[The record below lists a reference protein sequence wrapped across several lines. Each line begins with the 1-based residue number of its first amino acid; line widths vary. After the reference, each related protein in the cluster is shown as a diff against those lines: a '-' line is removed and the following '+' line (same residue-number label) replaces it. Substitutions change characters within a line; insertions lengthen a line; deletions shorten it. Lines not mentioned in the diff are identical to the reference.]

1 MYVIVLKIKRK
12 KETNLTS
19 FHNFSLK
26 VILNVNIDMPCLT
39 YKALCQRNDQQ
50 LSLLFRVFVMLLIFC
65 YEELREW
72 KMQSKKELIIHQGT

>member
-12 KETNLTS
+12 KETNLTN

>member
-12 KETNLTS
+12 KETNLTN

-39 YKALCQRNDQQ
+39 YKALCQRN
-50 LSLLFRVFVMLLIFC
+50 
-65 YEELREW
+65 
-72 KMQSKKELIIHQGT
+72 

>member
-1 MYVIVLKIKRK
+1 MYVIVLKTKRK

-26 VILNVNIDMPCLT
+26 VILNVNIDMHCLT
-39 YKALCQRNDQQ
+39 YKTLCQRNDQQ
-50 LSLLFRVFVMLLIFC
+50 LSILFRVFVMLLIFC

>member
-12 KETNLTS
+12 KETNLTN

-26 VILNVNIDMPCLT
+26 VILNVNIDMPCVT